1 MAVGAQE
8 LHLGHTLVLEGIAVV
23 TLLKHA
29 DGRIDARYGYVQT
42 VPHVADIPVG
52 CQHALLHLKLVE
64 DIAVVHRTT
73 TLIGI
78 VRAHVV
84 VPH

>member
-64 DIAVVHRTT
+64 DVTIVHRTT